1 MFEEGLVG
9 RVVSRLF
16 DVSIVRCF
24 DSSMFRRFDVSVV
37 RKIELSN
44 NPIIETMKIKQ
55 ILSILE
61 EMAPLAYAEDFD
73 NVGLL
78 LGNQENEATGI
89 LVCHDALESVI
100 DEAIAKKCN
109 LVVCFH
115 PIIFSGLKKITGKNY
130 VERTV
135 VKAIKNDIA
144 IYAVHTALDNHKN
157 GVNKIFSDALGL
169 INTKILVPKQNFIQK
184 LVTYTIPEN
193 VEKVRNA
200 LFEVGAG
207 KIGNYDDCSFS
218 SQGIGTYMG
227 NENSNPEIGERF
239 EFVEAQEIKI
249 EVTFEKHLQSK
260 ILKTL
265 FSNHVYEEVAYEIY
279 GMQNTHQNIGLGM
292 IGELEKPMS
301 ETDFLAMVKTKM
313 QCGGIRHSEFLNKPI
328 QKVAVLGGSG
338 SFAIKNA
345 IQSGADVFLTADL
358 KYHNFYEAEN
368 QLLLADI
375 GHYESERFT
384 KNYIVDFLKEK
395 ITNFAVVLSEENT
408 NPVKYL

>member
-1 MFEEGLVG
+1 
-9 RVVSRLF
+9 
-16 DVSIVRCF
+16 
-24 DSSMFRRFDVSVV
+24 
-37 RKIELSN
+37 
-44 NPIIETMKIKQ
+44 MKIKQ
-55 ILSILE
+55 LLTILE

-78 LGNQENEATGI
+78 IGNQENEATGI

-130 VERTV
+130 VEKSV
-135 VKAIKNDIA
+135 IKAIKNDIA

-184 LVTYTIPEN
+184 LVTYTVPEN
-193 VEKVRNA
+193 AAKVRTA
-200 LFEVGAG
+200 LFSAGAG
-207 KIGNYDDCSFS
+207 TIGNYDNSSFNS
-218 SQGIGTYMG
+218 EGFSTYKG
-227 NENSNPEIGERF
+227 NENSNPVVGIKGELT
-239 EFVEAQEIKI
+239 QTDEIKI
-249 EVTFEKHLQSK
+249 EVVYEKHLQSK
-260 ILKTL
+260 ILKAL
-265 FSNHVYEEVAYEIY
+265 FTNHVYEEVAYEIY
-279 GMQNTHQNIGLGM
+279 DIQNTHQNIGLGM

-301 ETDFLAMVKTKM
+301 ETDFLSMVKTKM
-313 QCGGIRHSEFLNKPI
+313 KCGGIKHSELLNKTI

-338 SFAIKNA
+338 SFAIINA
-345 IQSGADVFLTADL
+345 MQSGADVFLTADL

-395 ITNFAVVLSEENT
+395 ITNFAIVLSEENT

>member
-1 MFEEGLVG
+1 
-9 RVVSRLF
+9 
-16 DVSIVRCF
+16 
-24 DSSMFRRFDVSVV
+24 
-37 RKIELSN
+37 
-44 NPIIETMKIKQ
+44 MKIKQ

-130 VERTV
+130 VEKSV
-135 VKAIKNDIA
+135 IKAIKNDIA

-157 GVNKIFSDALGL
+157 GVNKIFSNALGL
-169 INTKILVPKQNFIQK
+169 INAKILVPKQNFIQK

-193 VEKVRNA
+193 VAKVRNA
-200 LFEVGAG
+200 LFEAGAG
-207 KIGNYDDCSFS
+207 TIGNYDKCSFNS
-218 SQGIGTYMG
+218 EGFSTYKG
-227 NENSNPEIGERF
+227 NENSKPVIGTKGELT
-239 EFVEAQEIKI
+239 QTDEIKI
-249 EVTFEKHLQSK
+249 EVVFEKHLQSK
-260 ILKTL
+260 ILKAL
-265 FSNHVYEEVAYEIY
+265 FTNHVYEEVAYEIY
-279 GMQNTHQNIGLGM
+279 DIQNTHQNIGLGM

-301 ETDFLAMVKTKM
+301 ETNFLSMVKTKM
-313 QCGGIRHSEFLNKPI
+313 QCGSIRHSAFLDKQI

-345 IQSGADVFLTADL
+345 IQSGADAFLTADL

>member
-1 MFEEGLVG
+1 
-9 RVVSRLF
+9 
-16 DVSIVRCF
+16 
-24 DSSMFRRFDVSVV
+24 
-37 RKIELSN
+37 
-44 NPIIETMKIKQ
+44 MKLKQ
-55 ILSILE
+55 IITILE
-61 EMAPLAYAEDFD
+61 EMAPLSYAEDFD

-78 LGNQENEATGI
+78 VGNTETEISGF
-89 LVCHDALESVI
+89 LVCHDALETVI
-100 DEAIAKKCN
+100 DEAIAKNCN

-115 PIIFSGLKKITGKNY
+115 PILFSGLKKITGKDY
-130 VERTV
+130 VEKSII
-135 VKAIKNDIA
+135 KAIKNDIA

-157 GVNKIFSDALGL
+157 GVNKIFCDALGL
-169 INTKILVPKQNFIQK
+169 KNIKILVPKQNFIQK

-193 VEKVRNA
+193 AEKLRNA
-200 LFEVGAG
+200 LFDAGAG
-207 KIGNYDDCSFS
+207 KIGNYEDCSFN

-239 EFVEAQEIKI
+239 EFIETQEIKI

-260 ILKTL
+260 ILKAL

-279 GMQNTHQNIGLGM
+279 ALQNTHQNIGLGM
-292 IGELEKPMS
+292 IGELENSMN
-301 ETDFLAMVKTKM
+301 ETEFLHFVKAKM
-313 QCGGIRHSEFLNKPI
+313 QCGAIRHSELLNKPI
-328 QKVAVLGGSG
+328 KKVAVLGGSG

-345 IQSGADVFLTADL
+345 KHSGADIYLTADL
-358 KYHNFYEAEN
+358 KYHDFYQSEN
-368 QLLLADI
+368 QILLADI